1 MLRAVAFCVRGYVKF
16 KLSGTVYKPVN
27 VEWYHTYT
35 CAQKLKGSAQRSITC
50 IKIKETSE

>member
-16 KLSGTVYKPVN
+16 KFSGTVYKPVN

-35 CAQKLKGSAQRSITC
+35 CAQKIERKQRSITC